1 MKAFGPTHRLSRFD
15 RNFDAPH
22 NVFVARVDDTDRVWW
37 CDPEAPNPPGPSYQ
51 GEWVSKSELKQ
62 FVDAFKGEYL
72 VAPLTSRPQEADMP
86 PLTSYIPGFTAN
98 IRPLQNVRSAPS
110 GSATLLRTIPPK
122 QPEAVV
128 MTGTV
133 KGSVDPA
140 NGLDVWYTWWKNGRW
155 EYTAKDNVA
164 DLTPPKGNAPA
175 DCSAQ
180 DAEVTRLNG
189 VVESQAA
196 IIASQKTAIAEAP
209 ATERARIAAA
219 EAARIDAI

>member
-1 MKAFGPTHRLSRFD
+1 M
-15 RNFDAPH
+15 
-22 NVFVARVDDTDRVWW
+22 
-37 CDPEAPNPPGPSYQ
+37 
-51 GEWVSKSELKQ
+51 
-62 FVDAFKGEYL
+62 
-72 VAPLTSRPQEADMP
+72 
-86 PLTSYIPGFTAN
+86 
-98 IRPLQNVRSAPS
+98 
-110 GSATLLRTIPPK
+110 LRTIPPK

-140 NGLDVWYTWWKNGRW
+140 NGIDVWYTWWKNGRW